1 MQTGLQTGVV
11 LLSRAHDALIRPLLC
26 EDLQVPQGFIEVKVQ
41 PYSRPNS
48 RAASSSGPA
57 PENHRCTPSA
67 TVCHRTVTDHHAR
80 HPHRSTE
87 QGDAVSH
94 HHHHT
99 APRSRGTR
107 CPTTTTHTAV
117 PPPPPTPLHGA
128 GGRGVPPPPP
138 TPSRGTRCPT
148 TTTHTAPRS
157 RGTRCPTTTTP
168 TPLHG
173 AGGRGVPPP
182 PPTPLHGAG
191 GRGVPPPPPPT
202 PLHGAGGRG
211 VPPPPPTPL
220 HGAGG
225 RGAHLHAVLLP
236 RQRAQVAAVT
246 QPAERREM
254 TAKLPNTK
262 HIVANS
268 RSPEY
273 SLNRI
278 FIGAHNRRNTSTLTH
293 VSYANPHAK
302 HTRTNPEAQQPSP
315 HVLPAN
321 HQPAHSMNQ
330 HAGY

>member
-1 MQTGLQTGVV
+1 MTAKLPNTKHIV
-11 LLSRAHDALIRPLLC
+11 A
-26 EDLQVPQGFIEVKVQ
+26 
-41 PYSRPNS
+41 NS
-48 RAASSSGPA
+48 RS
-57 PENHRCTPSA
+57 PEYSLNRIFIGAHNRRNTSTLTHVSYANP
-67 TVCHRTVTDHHAR
+67 HAK
-80 HPHRSTE
+80 
-87 QGDAVSH
+87 
-94 HHHHT
+94 HT
-99 APRSRGTR
+99 RSRGTR
-107 CPTTTTHTAV
+107 CPSPTSPHTTELLIGCDTGVRTT
-117 PPPPPTPLHGA
+117 TPLHGA
-128 GGRGVPPPPP
+128 GGRGV
-138 TPSRGTRCPT
+138 
-148 TTTHTAPRS
+148 
-157 RGTRCPTTTTP
+157 
-168 TPLHG
+168 
-173 AGGRGVPPP
+173 
-182 PPTPLHGAG
+182 
-191 GRGVPPPPPPT
+191 PPPPPT